1 MYMYGIL
8 FFLKKEKEKREID
21 IVNFMNKSGFLGL
34 FIVLFHVHFAY
45 KFHGCFTLFCKIWM
59 ENMYMNIKMGIYI
72 NSWPLK
78 IRQTKKAF

>member
-45 KFHGCFTLFCKIWM
+45 KFYGRFTFFL
-59 ENMYMNIKMGIYI
+59 
-72 NSWPLK
+72 
-78 IRQTKKAF
+78 